1 MIRKPTSVVTW
12 AGWVFSVICK
22 ATIPFGYMQSP
33 LKLTK
38 GDPKGVRCFGSN
50 FICWNAVM
58 YITSA
63 ELPLSTKTLWVLYP
77 SIGSMITRGSS
88 CGCLIPFACRSEK
101 TMMSFQ
107 VWWCLAIGCL
117 TRTLLTCLWN
127 AFLKDL
133 YDPPTTSPLVIILI
147 SPITCLGL
155 SRSSSL

>member
-50 FICWNAVM
+50 FICWNAIM

-63 ELPLSTKTLWVLYP
+63 KLPLSTKTLQVLYP
-77 SIGSMITRGSS
+77 SIFSIITRGSS
-88 CGCLIPFACRSEK
+88 CGYLTPLASRLGRKQCHPLQCDD
-101 TMMSFQ
+101 
-107 VWWCLAIGCL
+107 VWLLSALYEHYWLAIGLPFSKTCMTPL
-117 TRTLLTCLWN
+117 RPVLQWLSLFLL
-127 AFLKDL
+127 
-133 YDPPTTSPLVIILI
+133 
-147 SPITCLGL
+147 
-155 SRSSSL
+155 